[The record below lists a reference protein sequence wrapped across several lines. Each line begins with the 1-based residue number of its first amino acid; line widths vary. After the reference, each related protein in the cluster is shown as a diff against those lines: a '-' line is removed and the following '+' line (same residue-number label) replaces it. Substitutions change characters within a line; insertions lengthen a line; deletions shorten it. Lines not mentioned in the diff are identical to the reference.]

1 MFENL
6 LRELG
11 KIDGTKVSVPIEADE
26 EGYLDKECPADN
38 CKFVFKAYEEDW
50 ANLFKDEA
58 VYCPMC
64 GHEAKADSWWTTEQL
79 EHAKKQALKQVESV
93 MGRAMRTDALNFNRR
108 QPRNSFIKMSMSV
121 KGFNYHPMMMPFQA
135 KELFERKIQCDKC
148 NSRYSVIGS
157 AYFCP
162 CCGHNSVEKTFDD
175 SIKKILAKIDN
186 QDIIRKAF
194 HDIGQKDE
202 AEITIKSLIES
213 AISDGVTAFQRLA
226 DELYTKV
233 PNCKPASFNAF
244 QRIDDGNRLWK
255 NACGQGYEDWLT
267 LGELSDLKLLFQ
279 KRHLLAHKEGMVD
292 DKYIQKSGDT
302 NYRAG
307 QRIIIRDVEIRRLV
321 DMITKLV
328 TGMRSMVNPVP
339 SS

>member
-1 MFENL
+1 MFDNL
-6 LRELG
+6 LREMQRL
-11 KIDGTKVSVPIEADE
+11 DGTKVSVTIEADE

-79 EHAKKQALKQVESV
+79 EYVEKQALKKVESV
-93 MGRAMRTDALNFNRR
+93 MGRAMETDARNFNRR
-108 QPRNSFIKMSMSV
+108 QPRDSFIKMSMSV
-121 KGFNYHPMMMPFQA
+121 KGFNCHPLMLPFQA
-135 KELFERKIQCDKC
+135 KELFERKIQCDQC
-148 NSRYSVIGS
+148 SSRYSVIGS

-186 QDIIRKAF
+186 TDIIRKAF
-194 HDIGQKDE
+194 RDIDRKDE
-202 AEITIKSLIES
+202 GEITIRSLIES
-213 AISDGVTAFQRLA
+213 ALTDGVTAFQRLA
-226 DELYTKV
+226 EELYEKV
-233 PNCKPASFNAF
+233 PNCQPAPFNAF

-255 NACGQGYEDWLT
+255 NACGKRYEDWLT
-267 LGELSDLKLLFQ
+267 PGELSDLNLLFQ
-279 KRHLLAHKEGMVD
+279 KRHLLAHREGMVD
-292 DKYIQKSGDT
+292 DKYIQRSGDT

-307 QRIIIRDVEIRRLV
+307 QRIIIGDVDIRRLV
-321 DMITKLV
+321 DMIIKLA
-328 TGMRSMVNPVP
+328 TGMRRVVNPAP
-339 SS
+339 